1 MDLLP
6 NIDIKFKIWFERE
19 TDGEVVSIGEKK
31 IELLNMVY
39 QTGSIKIAA
48 EKIGMDYK
56 KAWDM
61 INNMNES
68 LEEGDLVLLKRGRG
82 GGATITDLGFS
93 FLNIYEDMNKKVGSL
108 IDSCKK

>member
-1 MDLLP
+1 MDIIP

-19 TDGEVVSIGEKK
+19 SDGEVVCIGEQK
-31 IELLNMVY
+31 IELLSMIY

-61 INNMNES
+61 VNNMNES
-68 LEEGDLVLLKRGRG
+68 IDEGDLIILKRGRG
-82 GGATITDLGFS
+82 GGATVTDLGFS
-93 FLNIYEDMNKKVGSL
+93 FLNYYEDMNKKVGSL
-108 IDSCKK
+108 IDSSK